1 MQSGHIYVVNGLLFT
16 PAQLTT
22 LLGNV
27 RAQLASQQ
35 LRSVS
40 FSWLQ

>member
-1 MQSGHIYVVNGLLFT
+1 VNGLLFT

-22 LLGNV
+22 LLDNV

-35 LRSVS
+35 LGSVS